1 MINGFDYLY
10 KKGIPQR
17 QGYFLCYEVVLLGK
31 RLQSVCLP
39 NRLHGGGRIRNSAL
53 SKTSE
58 ILTGFYNGGLW
69 ENILNHTTNVNK

>member
-1 MINGFDYLY
+1 MIICT
-10 KKGIPQR
+10 KKEYPRDKDTFFGH
-17 QGYFLCYEVVLLGK
+17 EVVLLGK

-39 NRLHGGGRIRNSAL
+39 NRLQGGGRIRNSAL

-69 ENILNHTTNVNK
+69 ENILSHTTNVNK